1 LIQMKIILNK
11 IFMKKY
17 LILFS
22 MLFFINISCSENDKT
37 DCIENKL
44 AYVTS
49 VDSPSNGIINEIIN
63 IEVNFQ
69 VNNGCGEFGEY
80 IETQNGNVKIIEVKA
95 RYEGCICTENLPI
108 RKVNYEFIT
117 QISGDYELRFKTNET
132 DFISVNLLI
141 E

>member
-1 LIQMKIILNK
+1 
-11 IFMKKY
+11 MKKY
-17 LILFS
+17 LIILS
-22 MLFFINISCSENDKT
+22 ILLSINISCSENDKN

-49 VDSPSNGIINEIIN
+49 VDSPSNGVINEIIN
-63 IEVNFQ
+63 IEVDFQ
-69 VNNGCGEFGEY
+69 VNNGCGEFGEF

-95 RYEGCICTENLPI
+95 RYEGCICTDNLPI

-117 QISGDYELRFKTNET
+117 QISGNYELRFKSNEN

>member
-1 LIQMKIILNK
+1 
-11 IFMKKY
+11 MKKY
-17 LILFS
+17 LIILS
-22 MLFFINISCSENDKT
+22 ILLSINISCSENDKN

-49 VDSPSNGIINEIIN
+49 VDSPSNGVINEIIN

-69 VNNGCGEFGEY
+69 VNNGCGEFGEF

-95 RYEGCICTENLPI
+95 RYEGCICTDNLPI
-108 RKVNYEFIT
+108 RKMNYEFKT
-117 QISGDYELRFKTNET
+117 QNSGNYELRFKSSET
-132 DFISVNLLI
+132 DYIKVNLLI

>member
-1 LIQMKIILNK
+1 
-11 IFMKKY
+11 MKKY
-17 LILFS
+17 LIFLS
-22 MLFFINISCSENDKT
+22 ILLSINISCSDDNDKN

-49 VDSPSNGIINEIIN
+49 VDSPSNGVINEIIN

-69 VNNGCGEFGEY
+69 VNNGCGEFGEF
-80 IETQNGNVKIIEVKA
+80 IETRNGNVKIIVVKA
-95 RYEGCICTENLPI
+95 RYEGCMCTDNLPI

-117 QISGDYELRFKTNET
+117 QIPGNYELKFKSNET
-132 DFISVNLLI
+132 DFIIVNLLI

>member
-1 LIQMKIILNK
+1 
-11 IFMKKY
+11 MKKY
-17 LILFS
+17 LIILS
-22 MLFFINISCSENDKT
+22 ILLSINISCSENDKN

-49 VDSPSNGIINEIIN
+49 VDSPSNGVINEIIN

-69 VNNGCGEFGEY
+69 VNNGCGEFGKF

-95 RYEGCICTENLPI
+95 RYEGCICTYNLPI
-108 RKVNYEFIT
+108 RKVNYEFTT
-117 QISGDYELRFKTNET
+117 QNSGNYELRFKSNET
-132 DFISVNLLI
+132 DYIKVDLLI